1 MTGPQRRAPSRVV
14 TSGVAAFGRAI
25 VEEAFRRYDAA
36 DYGEGEAGFAVY
48 ALAEATVWL
57 IDDAV
62 RTSVGEAPEGDVS
75 TSPGPQTL
83 LLPSEY

>member
-1 MTGPQRRAPSRVV
+1 MTGRQRRAPSRVV
-14 TSGVAAFGRAI
+14 TSGVAAFGPAM
-25 VEEAFRRYDAA
+25 VDEAFRRYDAQ

-48 ALAEATVWL
+48 ELAGTTVWL

-62 RTSVGEAPEGDVS
+62 RTSAGQPPEQDVS